1 MRLVFGTWKSCKLPN
16 DIVKDEATK
25 MSSGCVYTRSFADSH
40 TIYLCAVMFQAEGL
54 LYSYRRGLSALLV
67 QQYRAMQ
74 EPPSVGR
81 ATERFPRFLFMP

>member
-1 MRLVFGTWKSCKLPN
+1 MRLVFDTWKSCKLPN

-25 MSSGCVYTRSFADSH
+25 MSSGCVYTHPFTDIHIVVCVYR
-40 TIYLCAVMFQAEGL
+40 VEGL

-74 EPPSVGR
+74 EPPGVG
-81 ATERFPRFLFMP
+81 